1 MATSAVPD
9 AVAEATATATL
20 DEICANDICTEINED
35 WESSTSQRHFYGW
48 SITNLDDVEVNASEP
63 IYERIGPVTYDVTLE
78 KEFISHDSDK
88 GEIEYRQFTS
98 YACAAD
104 TEVACDT
111 NITNLNITT

>member
-1 MATSAVPD
+1 MDKSLFGAGLIMIVLNLAVLAPMATSAVPD

-63 IYERIGPVTYDVTLE
+63 IYERVGPVTYDVTLE
-78 KEFISHDSDK
+78 YCI
-88 GEIEYRQFTS
+88 
-98 YACAAD
+98 
-104 TEVACDT
+104 
-111 NITNLNITT
+111 